1 MNEKQTSA
9 DFFYDMQDKLYGFER
24 TWLNK
29 SADNPETYPRTM
41 AKEEWLEHF
50 LIFVEL
56 HK

>member
-1 MNEKQTSA
+1 MNEEQTSA

-41 AKEEWLEHF
+41 TKQEWLEHF